1 MFKQIRFLTI
11 TAFLAV
17 NGFASAQTLWLAT
30 RYGMTVNQVKSIVR
44 NTSTPINPGELS
56 DGARELLRVNNIKIV
71 NKSFNGSF
79 FFKSGK
85 LTQVTLSIEQIDD
98 FNDAI
103 LVFDSLTEVL
113 RSKYGN
119 EVSREIKRGPVN
131 SAGATWMAGRTN
143 LVLSAFGIAGNPSS
157 IDVVYQLRIAQE
169 ADKL

>member
-1 MFKQIRFLTI
+1 LILRNIF
-11 TAFLAV
+11 
-17 NGFASAQTLWLAT
+17 FAIFIFIYGVAQAQTLWGGT
-30 RYGMTVNQVKSIVR
+30 RYGMTVNQVKSVVR
-44 NTSTPINPGELS
+44 NTSSPINPDELS
-56 DGARELLRVNNIKIV
+56 DGAQELLRVNNIKIV

-143 LVLSAFGIAGNPSS
+143 LVVSAFGIAGNPSS